1 MGLADVGLLLLA
13 FLLPFVLLLVALPP
27 FLRLLTSR
35 GRVSVDAHKSPPS
48 KVPEPAGP
56 IIFAAA
62 AAGELVAAV
71 GFQSAVPV
79 AILLCAAVAFVVGLW
94 DDFYVLG
101 GKTKPL
107 LLLLAGVAFLLP
119 AAFGADL
126 YQPVINFP
134 ILGSTSSH

>member
-27 FLRLLTSR
+27 FLRLLTRR

-94 DDFYVLG
+94 DDVYVLG
-101 GKTKPL
+101 GKT
-107 LLLLAGVAFLLP
+107 
-119 AAFGADL
+119 
-126 YQPVINFP
+126 
-134 ILGSTSSH
+134 